1 MKSGTDYLL
10 GQLLSLI
17 FYIMTLII
25 YNRARREYAGGK
37 IADAINLIMMF
48 LAILLLA
55 DSADYFLQIIIS
67 VGDDI
72 KLIIKI
78 LL

>member
-1 MKSGTDYLL
+1 MESGTDYLL

-25 YNRARREYAGGK
+25 YNRARREYTGGR

-48 LAILLLA
+48 LGILILA
-55 DSADYFLQIIIS
+55 DAVDYFLQIFVS
-67 VGDDI
+67 VGGDI
-72 KLIIKI
+72 
-78 LL
+78 